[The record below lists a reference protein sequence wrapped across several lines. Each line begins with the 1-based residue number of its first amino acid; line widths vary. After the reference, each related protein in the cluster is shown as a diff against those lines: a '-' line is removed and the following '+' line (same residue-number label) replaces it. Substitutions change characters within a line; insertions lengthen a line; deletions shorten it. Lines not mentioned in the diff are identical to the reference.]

1 MWRHGDTAGLF
12 ARLRAEC
19 SSRLGRAS
27 LLVLGCAGLGRGAAL
42 CKEALVAALFGVGG
56 ALDAY
61 LLALLAPSFLTNL
74 LGSIFSS
81 ALIPA
86 LGRAERE
93 GGGAHLRGRALLA
106 QALLVFCAC
115 LLLALVPAGA
125 WRALAPTATPERLAL
140 LRELQLLLLPA
151 MALASLNNTL
161 GALANAQGRFAGPAL
176 AGLGNALAVLAGVAV
191 LAGGLGVRAL
201 ALAVDMGAACE
212 FALLAWMCRGLFGWR
227 RAGPGA
233 DIRPLL
239 RGWGVLALGAAL
251 FGLAPFIDNAI
262 AGALGEGAVSA
273 LGFGAR
279 LPLGIAGLLGL
290 ALSTVLLPH
299 FSHLAATA
307 EPQALRAA
315 CRGMALRV
323 ALLAGPL
330 ALAGVLA
337 SPLVTELLFQR
348 GRFDAQA
355 VQAVS
360 AVQAWYFVQI
370 PFYLLAIGAMRL
382 LQAQERRRLL
392 LVVQAGLLALGALA
406 SLGFSRVLGVAGIA
420 ASSAL
425 VQALLAG
432 ACLLAVLRPRGA
444 RS

>member
-1 MWRHGDTAGLF
+1 MWQQGDKAGVL

-19 SSRLGRAS
+19 FSRLGRAS
-27 LLVLGCAGLGRGAAL
+27 LLVLGCAGLGRGVAL

-61 LLALLAPSFLTNL
+61 MLALLAPSFLANL
-74 LGSIFSS
+74 LGSVFSS

-86 LGRAERE
+86 LGRAERQ
-93 GGGAHLRGRALLA
+93 GGAAALRGRALLV
-106 QALLVFCAC
+106 QALLVLCAG

-125 WRALAPTATPERLAL
+125 WRPLAPAATPERLEL
-140 LRELQLLLLPA
+140 LRQLQLLLLPF
-151 MALASLNNTL
+151 MALSSLNNSL

-176 AGLGNALAVLAGVAV
+176 AGLANALGVLAGVAL
-191 LAGGLGVRAL
+191 LADGLGVRAL
-201 ALAVDMGAACE
+201 ALAVDLGAALECV
-212 FALLAWMCRGLFGWR
+212 LLAWMCRGLFPGW

-239 RGWGVLALGAAL
+239 RGWGLLALGAAL

-262 AGALGEGAVSA
+262 AGTLGEGAVSA

-299 FSHLAATA
+299 FSNLAATA
-307 EPQALRAA
+307 DSSALRAA

-330 ALAGVLA
+330 ALAGALA
-337 SPLVTELLFQR
+337 SPLVTALLFQR

-355 VQAVS
+355 AQTVS

-392 LVVQAGLLALGALA
+392 LVVQGALLALGALA
-406 SLGFSRVLGVAGIA
+406 SLGLSRVLGVAGIA
-420 ASSAL
+420 AGSAL

>member
-1 MWRHGDTAGLF
+1 MWRHGDRAGVF

-19 SSRLGRAS
+19 SSRLGRAG

-42 CKEALVAALFGVGG
+42 CKEALVAALFGLGG

-61 LLALLAPSFLTNL
+61 LLALLAPSFLANL
-74 LGSIFSS
+74 LGSVFSS
-81 ALIPA
+81 TLIPA
-86 LGRAERE
+86 LGREQRE
-93 GGGAHLRGRALLA
+93 GDAAALRGRALLA
-106 QALLVFCAC
+106 QALLALCAG
-115 LLLALVPAGA
+115 LLLALVPAEA
-125 WRALAPTATPERLAL
+125 WRPLAPAATPERLEL
-140 LRELQLLLLPA
+140 LRQLQLLLLPY
-151 MALASLNNTL
+151 MVLASLNNTL
-161 GALANAQGRFAGPAL
+161 GALDNARGRFAGPAL
-176 AGLGNALAVLAGVAV
+176 AGLANALAVLMAVA
-191 LAGGLGVRAL
+191 LLSGGFGVRAL
-201 ALAVDMGAACE
+201 ALAVDLGAALEC
-212 FALLAWMCRGLFGWR
+212 ALLAWMCRGLFLER
-227 RAGPGA
+227 RAEPGA
-233 DIRPLL
+233 DLRPLL

-251 FGLAPFIDNAI
+251 FGLTPFIDNAI

-279 LPLGIAGLLGL
+279 LPLGVAGLLGL

-299 FSHLAATA
+299 FSHLAAMGD
-307 EPQALRAA
+307 PQALRAA

-330 ALAGVLA
+330 ALAGALA
-337 SPLVTELLFQR
+337 SPLLTELMFQR

-355 VQAVS
+355 AQAVS

-370 PFYLLAIGAMRL
+370 PFYLLGIGAVRL
-382 LQAQERRRLL
+382 LQAQARRRLL
-392 LVVQAGLLALGALA
+392 LALQGALLALGALA
-406 SLGFSRVLGVAGIA
+406 SLGLSRVLGVAGIA
-420 ASSAL
+420 AGSAL